1 MMMRK
6 RQALVTFCCNL
17 SFCAFFP
24 SEVPQKKTHTK
35 NTKAFTIE

>member
-17 SFCAFFP
+17 SFCAF
-24 SEVPQKKTHTK
+24 SQKSQKKTHTK